1 MLYVEFVSADNLNI
15 FVFFPRKQ
23 NLTFHANCLQMSNV
37 YWKKKQQTIT
47 NMLSAENVQSAN
59 HQFSADDIF

>member
-1 MLYVEFVSADNLNI
+1 MQIVS
-15 FVFFPRKQ
+15 K
-23 NLTFHANCLQMSNV
+23 CQMFIG
-37 YWKKKQQTIT
+37 KKTKTIT